1 MTEISFKS
9 MEEEKEEEKVNVLSS
24 SILLSSYGIREGIS
38 ETIVSTGLKS
48 PNAAPIGIILKGE
61 GNPFVRLFKGSHT
74 WENVLNE
81 KYLATNVVY
90 DALLFVR
97 STFFDLDPSEFEYIP
112 ASGLNF
118 PVLKEAAAWVIFE
131 CVNFKNTDQALVA
144 ELLPVKAGFNE
155 ENKKA
160 LPVPNRGF
168 NAVLEAAVHA
178 TRYQLTG
185 EKKYIELIHHY
196 ETLVSRCG
204 GASEKKAIKLL
215 YEALEL

>member
-1 MTEISFKS
+1 LTEISSKS
-9 MEEEKEEEKVNVLSS
+9 MEKEKENILPS
-24 SILLSSYGIREGIS
+24 SISLSSYGIHEGIS

-61 GNPFVRLFKGSHT
+61 GPPFVRLFKGSHT

-81 KYLATNVVY
+81 KYLAANIVY

-97 STFFDLDPSEFEYIP
+97 STFFDLDPSEFDYITVTV
-112 ASGLNF
+112 SGLNF
-118 PVLKEAAAWVIFE
+118 PVLKEATAWVIFE
-131 CVNFKNTDQALVA
+131 CVNLKNTDQALVT

-155 ENKKA
+155 INKKN

-185 EKKYIELIHHY
+185 EEKYIELIRQY

-204 GASEKKAIKLL
+204 GDSEKKAMKLI
-215 YEALEL
+215 YEVLGL

>member
-1 MTEISFKS
+1 MTEISSKIS
-9 MEEEKEEEKVNVLSS
+9 
-24 SILLSSYGIREGIS
+24 LSSYGIREGIS

-48 PNAAPIGIILKGE
+48 PNAAPIGIILKGNE
-61 GNPFVRLFKGSHT
+61 NPFVRLFKGSHT
-74 WENVLNE
+74 WENVSNE
-81 KYLATNVVY
+81 RYLAANIVY

-97 STFFDLDPSEFEYIP
+97 STFFDLGPSEFEYIT

-118 PVLKEAAAWVIFE
+118 PVLKASTAWVVFE
-131 CVNFKNTDQALVA
+131 CVNLKNTDQALVT

-155 ENKKA
+155 RNKKA

-185 EKKYIELIHHY
+185 EEKYIELIRHY
-196 ETLVSRCG
+196 ETLASRCG
-204 GASEKKAIKLL
+204 GDSEKKAMKLL
-215 YEALEL
+215 YEVLGL